1 MKQGNYINTVYKL
14 SLRDADTVP
23 RKISYSQWSMYEQC
37 PKKWKLSYIDG
48 LAPFQSSI
56 DTCFGTAFHETMQ
69 HYLTVM
75 YTDSVKRADALD
87 FRSILTN
94 KMREE
99 YARNVNDNN
108 GEHFSNPLQMAEY
121 LEDGV
126 AILEWFKKRRKQYF
140 STKDYELIGIELEL
154 CTQASEKNPSVY
166 WYGFIDLVI
175 RHIPTNTIHVYD
187 IKTSRAG
194 WNKYQ
199 KSDALKSAQLVAY
212 KNYFSNQF
220 GVPREKIVV
229 EFFIVKRK
237 LVEESMFPQKRI
249 QLLKPSAGTVT
260 QRKVQKQ
267 IDEFVEASFDLE
279 GNKNTERPYMAIAG
293 KGAKNCKY
301 CCFKEDYE
309 NCPKESRIRQ

>member
-75 YTDSVKRADALD
+75 YTGSVKRADALD

-154 CTQASEKNPSVY
+154 CTQSSEKNPSVY

-220 GVPREKIVV
+220 GVPRENIVV

-267 IDEFVEASFDLE
+267 IDEFVESSFDLE
-279 GNKNTERPYMAIAG
+279 GNKNTERDYLAVSG
-293 KGAKNCKY
+293 KGDKNCKY
-301 CCFKEDYE
+301 CPFKTDYE